1 MVRKVSPTY
10 LFIGQD
16 SPSKDI
22 KLKNLRQEFLSKDIE
37 HFNLDVLYARE
48 LNLKNLQEKLLCLP
62 VKAKERMIVIKG
74 AGELKEEIKEFIS
87 NYVRKPYEGV
97 ILILDVDRQE
107 PRDKFINSILRYAQ
121 VYHFKETIPPDTFM
135 LSRQIDLRRPD
146 YALRLLYQLLKN
158 GEKPERILG
167 GLRYSCERNITQPLE
182 KRKRLKLILNCDIEI
197 KTGRLRP
204 PFALEKLVVNL
215 CCLGKSF
222 G

>member
-1 MVRKVSPTY
+1 MVKKESPNY

-16 SPSKDI
+16 SLSKDI
-22 KLKNLRQEFLSKDIE
+22 KLKNLRQESFSKDIE
-37 HFNLDVLYARE
+37 QFNLDVLYARE
-48 LNLKNLQEKLLCLP
+48 LILKDLQEKLLCLP
-62 VKAKERMIVIKG
+62 VIAKKRIIVIRG
-74 AGELKEEIKEFIS
+74 AEELKEESKEFIF
-87 NYVRKPYEGV
+87 NYVRKPYNGV
-97 ILILDVDRQE
+97 ILILDINHQVPQ
-107 PRDKFINSILRYAQ
+107 DKFINRILRYVQ
-121 VYHFKETIPPDTFM
+121 VCHFKETTPPDTFM

-167 GLRYSCERNITQPLE
+167 GLRYTCERGITQPPE
-182 KRKRLKLILNCDIEI
+182 KRKRLKLILYCDIDI
-197 KTGRLRP
+197 KTGRLKA